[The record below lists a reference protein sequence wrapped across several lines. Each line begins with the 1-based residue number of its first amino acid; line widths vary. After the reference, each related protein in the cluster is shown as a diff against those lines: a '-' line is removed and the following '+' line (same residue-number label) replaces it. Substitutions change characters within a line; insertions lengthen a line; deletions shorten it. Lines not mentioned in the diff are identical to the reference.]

1 MTRPFL
7 SVENLVVHFP
17 TSDGIVRATDG
28 LSYTLEPG
36 KTLGIVGESG
46 SGKSVSSSAILG
58 LHRNTSAQ
66 VSGRIWLDGEDL
78 LSLSDK
84 EMQQRRGK
92 DVAMIFQDPLSALHP
107 YYTIGNQV
115 AEAYRVHND
124 VSKKAAR
131 TRTIEMLDRVGI
143 PNPQLRVDD
152 YPHQFSG
159 GMRQRAM
166 IAMALINDPELLIA
180 DEPTTALDVTV
191 QAQILDLLQDLQ
203 REFNTALIMI
213 THDLGVIAE
222 VADDVLV
229 MYAGRAVEY
238 GSTRQLLTAP
248 AMPYTLGLIQSVP
261 DLSSD
266 VNEPLRP
273 IPGNPPSLLDPPS
286 GCAFA
291 PRCTFKH
298 LVPDNLPDTVMPELE
313 EIAPG
318 HLRRCHLV
326 EHDLSKLTPIAIGEN
341 A

>member
-17 TSDGIVRATDG
+17 TPDGIVRATDG

-58 LHRNTSAQ
+58 LHRNTNAL
-66 VSGRIWLDGEDL
+66 VSGKIWLDGVDL
-78 LSLSDK
+78 LALSDK

-107 YYTIGNQV
+107 YYTVGDQV
-115 AEAYRVHND
+115 GEAYRVHND
-124 VSKKAAR
+124 VTKKQAR
-131 TRTIEMLDRVGI
+131 ARAIEMLDRVGI
-143 PNPQLRVDD
+143 PDPHRRVDA

-203 REFNTALIMI
+203 KEFNTALIMI

-222 VADDVLV
+222 IADEVLV

-238 GSTRQLLTAP
+238 GSTKQLLTEP

-266 VNEPLRP
+266 VNEPLKP
-273 IPGNPPSLLDPPS
+273 IPGNPPSLLNPPP
-286 GCAFA
+286 GCPFE
-291 PRCTFKH
+291 PRCAYKH
-298 LVPDNLPDTVMPELE
+298 HVSDGLPQRELPELR

-318 HLRRCHLV
+318 HFRRCHLT
-326 EHDLSKLTPIAIGEN
+326 ETDLSKLTPMPVGVDE
-341 A
+341 